1 MTFGKGYRT
10 SVAFACEL
18 QDSTFQRFFNYM
30 TEKIMGGYFIIA
42 RQLFDS
48 KIWVDK
54 PSSWKIIWIYIFG
67 NVCHKKQG
75 GYERGEGFFMF
86 TKEIKDIGVD
96 ITIDMVKKCL
106 SFLRKSEMISTSRS
120 TRGVRIKVLKFDKYQ
135 DQKNYTGTSRS
146 TKKALRKHEEST
158 PIYNKEKKEKNRKY
172 RTKINAS

>member
-1 MTFGKGYRT
+1 
-10 SVAFACEL
+10 
-18 QDSTFQRFFNYM
+18 M

-67 NVCHKKQG
+67 NVCHKEQG

>member
-1 MTFGKGYRT
+1 MHFTNRFRGNSVLDNQLVYGFGCYTDQSDNKFIL
-10 SVAFACEL
+10 VDDEL
-18 QDSTFQRFFNYM
+18 GTMRPVEVKEID
-30 TEKIMGGYFIIA
+30 
-42 RQLFDS
+42 
-48 KIWVDK
+48 
-54 PSSWKIIWIYIFG
+54 
-67 NVCHKKQG
+67 
-75 GYERGEGFFMF
+75 MF
-86 TKEIKDIGVD
+86 TKEIKSIGAD